1 MQRFSNRLVAL
12 SRGWYL
18 LPVLRTGYIFQDILY
33 LAFRPCSI
41 TLMDANERMKTVR
54 KKNNLVLTFQKFPA
68 AAAAWLLCLPSSSHG
83 WVLTS
88 TTPTTY
94 SSIHATMRPCHHPL
108 YQRIST
114 DGFREY
120 HSYRRSSFRQLFTS
134 RPCPSTK
141 RFLSSSTESTQFQS
155 NATTGSTPASSWEE
169 DVGDDDDAGGQDVS
183 GEWTSEADTENE
195 VDDHDELAQSSSSS
209 SPLVEDYE
217 AWSQALDSAYEK
229 LRKKQKSLESE
240 ALKAQNIETT
250 VVRAQLLVSNLYL
263 FPKGTRS
270 AMVPDWENGGEEV
283 AVTLDPQYESASA
296 EADALFAQAR
306 KLKRGSKVLE
316 PLIAD
321 TNLALRTLEDT
332 RLDLLSA
339 RISDTEIDEGRLA
352 LVKDRLIRSSR
363 QTGLQI
369 PDRSGT
375 TGSEMSKSKE
385 QRRSNAQA
393 ELGTPASNVRKLI
406 SPGGCTVLVGRN
418 RRGNEY
424 LSLTVARQNDVWM
437 HSRGCPGAHVVIQ
450 NRRGGPTPTEE
461 DFQFAADLAIFYSD
475 LRTEARAP
483 VSAAEPK
490 HLLKPRGAPLGA
502 IKVREEWRT
511 FIGRPDQVPDEL
523 KEARE
528 QSGISDEYRQ
538 EDKAK
543 NRRRNRQAAEDDKAR
558 RRRKEKN

>member
-1 MQRFSNRLVAL
+1 MKEKTRLVL
-12 SRGWYL
+12 KK
-18 LPVLRTGYIFQDILY
+18 LPV
-33 LAFRPCSI
+33 
-41 TLMDANERMKTVR
+41 
-54 KKNNLVLTFQKFPA
+54 
-68 AAAAWLLCLPSSSHG
+68 AWLLLPCQG
-83 WVLTS
+83 WITS
-88 TTPTTY
+88 TTSTTRPFHMCRISARGHNAFSACINLPDTRLHGTSATQI
-94 SSIHATMRPCHHPL
+94 SSIQT
-108 YQRIST
+108 
-114 DGFREY
+114 
-120 HSYRRSSFRQLFTS
+120 
-134 RPCPSTK
+134 
-141 RFLSSSTESTQFQS
+141 
-155 NATTGSTPASSWEE
+155 NATSSSWEGKEEEGTGAWADEEE
-169 DVGDDDDAGGQDVS
+169 DNIPKGND
-183 GEWTSEADTENE
+183 
-195 VDDHDELAQSSSSS
+195 SS
-209 SPLVEDYE
+209 SPSSPLLDEYQS
-217 AWSQALDSAYEK
+217 WSKAIAGAHQKLEK
-229 LRKKQKSLESE
+229 KLKSLKSESI
-240 ALKAQNIETT
+240 KAQGIETT

-263 FPKGTRS
+263 FPKGTTF

-283 AVTLDPQYESASA
+283 ALTLDPQYESANA

-316 PLIAD
+316 PLIAE
-321 TNLALRTLEDT
+321 TTLGLQILEDA
-332 RLDLLSA
+332 RVDLETAKLN
-339 RISDTEIDEGRLA
+339 DTEIDEGRLA

-363 QTGLQI
+363 TTGLQI
-369 PDRSGT
+369 PDRSTDAGN
-375 TGSEMSKSKE
+375 EKSKSKE
-385 QRRSNAQA
+385 QRTNSQP
-393 ELGTPASNVRKLI
+393 EVGTPASNIRKLI

-461 DFQFAADLAIFYSD
+461 DLQFAADLAIFYSD
-475 LRTEARAP
+475 LRTEAKAP

-528 QSGISDEYRQ
+528 QSGLSDEYRM

-543 NRRRNRQAAEDDKAR
+543 HRRRNRQAAEEDKAR

>member
-1 MQRFSNRLVAL
+1 M
-12 SRGWYL
+12 
-18 LPVLRTGYIFQDILY
+18 
-33 LAFRPCSI
+33 
-41 TLMDANERMKTVR
+41 E
-54 KKNNLVLTFQKFPA
+54 
-68 AAAAWLLCLPSSSHG
+68 
-83 WVLTS
+83 
-88 TTPTTY
+88 
-94 SSIHATMRPCHHPL
+94 
-108 YQRIST
+108 
-114 DGFREY
+114 
-120 HSYRRSSFRQLFTS
+120 
-134 RPCPSTK
+134 
-141 RFLSSSTESTQFQS
+141 ES
-155 NATTGSTPASSWEE
+155 
-169 DVGDDDDAGGQDVS
+169 DYDDDDG
-183 GEWTSEADTENE
+183 
-195 VDDHDELAQSSSSS
+195 DDSAESSSSS
-209 SPLVEDYE
+209 LSPLLEDYD
-217 AWSQALDSAYEK
+217 AWTKAVDSACEK
-229 LRKKQKSLESE
+229 LRKKQRSLESE
-240 ALKAQNIETT
+240 AVKAQNVETT
-250 VVRAQLLVSNLYL
+250 VVRAQFLVSNLYL
-263 FPKGTRS
+263 FPRGTTS

-339 RISDTEIDEGRLA
+339 RTSDTEIDEARMALIKERL
-352 LVKDRLIRSSR
+352 VRSSR

-369 PDRSGT
+369 PDQSSS
-375 TGSEMSKSKE
+375 TGSETSKTKE
-385 QRRSNAQA
+385 QRRSNVQP

-490 HLLKPRGAPLGA
+490 HLMKPRGAPLGA

-543 NRRRNRQAAEDDKAR
+543 NRRRNRQAAEDEKAR